1 MTFAVEIRHS
11 QGDFRIEADFTS
23 EGGVTALF
31 GRSGSGK
38 TSVLRIVGGLV
49 RPDHGRILIGDQVLL
64 DTSKGICLP
73 PHRRGLGYVFQEPR
87 LFPHLSVRQ
96 NLNYG
101 QWFARSR
108 SSFADLDRIIGM
120 LGLEALLPRRPGHL
134 SGGEKQRV
142 AIGRAL
148 LASPR
153 ILLMDEP
160 LSALDEARK
169 AEILPYIERL
179 RDDLNLPILYVSHSV
194 GEVARLA
201 DRVVAMA
208 DGRVTGIGNASEILG
223 IQTIA
228 TGRESG
234 SVLEGLVRLQDE
246 DPDLAAIALRGCRL
260 LVPRGDLHEGQK
272 LRVHI
277 PAREVLLA
285 TSKPQ
290 GISAL
295 NILKGEIRAMTGSDG
310 GAVDIALLCGEEVLR
325 ARITGLSAKRMDMK
339 VGQSIHAIIK
349 TVALDPPGRAR

>member
-1 MTFAVEIRHS
+1 MTFAVEIRHQ
-11 QGDFRIEADFTS
+11 QGDFRVEAQFAS

-49 RPDHGRILIGDQVLL
+49 KPDHGRIVIDDKVLL
-64 DTSKGICLP
+64 DTDKGIWLP

-87 LFPHLSVRQ
+87 LFPHLTVRQ
-96 NLNYG
+96 NLSYG

-108 SSFADLDRIIGM
+108 SSLSDPEKIITM
-120 LGLEALLPRRPGHL
+120 LGLEALLPRRPGLL

-179 RDDLNLPILYVSHSV
+179 RDELKLPVLYVSHSV

-208 DGRVTGIGNASEILG
+208 DGRVTGIGSASEILG
-223 IQTIA
+223 IQTVA

-234 SVLEGLVRLQDE
+234 SVLEGVVRLRGE
-246 DPDLAAIALRGCRL
+246 DADLAAIELRECRL
-260 LVPRGDLHEGQK
+260 VVPRGSLREGQK

-285 TSKPQ
+285 TTEPQ

-295 NILKGEIRAMTGSDG
+295 NVLKGEIRQIADSEG
-310 GAVDIALLCGEEVLR
+310 GAVDVTLRCGEETLR
-325 ARITGLSAKRMDMK
+325 ARITSLSAARLSLRPGLTIYA
-339 VGQSIHAIIK
+339 VIK
-349 TVALDPPGRAR
+349 TVTLDTPIAKT

>member
-49 RPDHGRILIGDQVLL
+49 RPDHGRIVIDDKVLL
-64 DTSKGICLP
+64 DTARGICLP
-73 PHRRGLGYVFQEPR
+73 PHQRGLGYVFQEPR
-87 LFPHLSVRQ
+87 LFPHLTVRQ
-96 NLNYG
+96 NLSYG

-108 SSFADLDRIIGM
+108 SSMSDPEKIITM

-179 RDDLNLPILYVSHSV
+179 RDELNLPILYVSHSV

-208 DGRVTGIGNASEILG
+208 DGRVTDIGNASEILG

-234 SVLEGLVRLQDE
+234 SVLEGLVRLQGE

-260 LVPRGDLHEGQK
+260 LVPRGTLREGQR

-285 TSKPQ
+285 TIEPQ
-290 GISAL
+290 GLSAL
-295 NILKGEIRAMTGSDG
+295 NVLKGQIRQIAGSEG
-310 GAVDIALLCGEEVLR
+310 GAVDVTLGCGEETLR
-325 ARITGLSAKRMDMK
+325 ARITGLSAKRIGLAE
-339 VGQSIHAIIK
+339 GQPVYAIIK
-349 TVALDPPGRAR
+349 TVALDSSIAKT

>member
-1 MTFAVEIRHS
+1 MTLSVDIRHRL
-11 QGDFRIEADFTS
+11 GDFQLKASFSS

-38 TSVLRIVGGLV
+38 TSVLRIVAGLV
-49 RPDHGRILIGDQVLL
+49 RPNAGRIVINDEVLL
-64 DTSKGICLP
+64 DTAKGFSVP
-73 PHRRGLGYVFQEPR
+73 PHRRRLGFVFQEPR
-87 LFPHLSVRQ
+87 LFPHLNVRQ

-101 QWFARSR
+101 QWFAHSR
-108 SSFADLDRIIGM
+108 TSPVDLDRIIAM
-120 LGLEALLPRRPGHL
+120 LGLEALLTRRPGLL

-179 RDDLNLPILYVSHSV
+179 RDELRLPILYVSHSV
-194 GEVARLA
+194 SEVARLA

-208 DGRVTGIGNASEILG
+208 DGQVTAIGSASEILG
-223 IQTIA
+223 VASLA
-228 TGRESG
+228 TGRDSG
-234 SVLEGLVRLQDE
+234 SVLEGSVRLRSE
-246 DPDLAAIALRGCRL
+246 DPELANIQLRGCEL
-260 LVPRGDLHEGQK
+260 IVARGNLREGQR

-285 TSKPQ
+285 TAEPQ

-295 NILKGEIRAMTGSDG
+295 NVLKCEIRAISAAEG
-310 GAVDIALLCGEEVLR
+310 GAADVRLQCGEESIT
-325 ARITGLSAKRMDMK
+325 ARITGLSAKRMGLS
-339 VGQSIHAIIK
+339 VGNPIHAINK
-349 TVALDPPGRAR
+349 SVALDLPTRGR

>member
-1 MTFAVEIRHS
+1 MTFTVEIRHR
-11 QGDFRIEADFTS
+11 QGGFRIEAEFAS

-49 RPDHGRILIGDQVLL
+49 RPDHGRILVGDQVLL
-64 DTSKGICLP
+64 DTNKGICLP
-73 PHRRGLGYVFQEPR
+73 PHRRGLAYVFQEPR
-87 LFPHLSVRQ
+87 LFPHLTVRQ
-96 NLNYG
+96 NLGYG

-108 SSFADLDRIIGM
+108 SSFADPEKIISM
-120 LGLEALLPRRPGHL
+120 LGLEALLPRRPGLL

-148 LASPR
+148 LAAPR

-179 RDDLNLPILYVSHSV
+179 RDELNLPILYVSHSV

-201 DRVVAMA
+201 DHVVAMA
-208 DGRVTGIGNASEILG
+208 DGRVTGIGGASEILG
-223 IQTIA
+223 MQTMA

-234 SVLEGLVRLQDE
+234 SVLEGLVRLHGE
-246 DPDLAAIALRGCRL
+246 DPDLAAIELRGCCL

-285 TSKPQ
+285 TAEPH

-295 NILKGEIRAMTGSDG
+295 NVLRGEIQALTGSDG
-310 GAVDIALLCGEEVLR
+310 GAVDLTLLCGEEVLR
-325 ARITGLSAKRMDMK
+325 ARITGLSAKRMDLA

-349 TVALDPPGRAR
+349 TVALNAPGLAH

>member
-1 MTFAVEIRHS
+1 MTLLVEVQHM
-11 QGDFRIEADFTS
+11 QGDFQLKASFSS

-38 TSVLRIVGGLV
+38 TSVLRIVSGLV
-49 RPDHGRILIGDQVLL
+49 KPDEGRIVINGEVLL
-64 DTSKGICLP
+64 DTTKGISVP
-73 PHRRGLGYVFQEPR
+73 PHRRRLGFVFQEPR
-87 LFPHLSVRQ
+87 LFPHLNVQQ
-96 NLNYG
+96 NLQYG

-108 SSFADLDRIIGM
+108 ESLADPDRIIAM
-120 LGLEALLPRRPGHL
+120 LGLEALLARRPGLL

-148 LASPR
+148 LANPR

-179 RDDLNLPILYVSHSV
+179 RDELRLPILYVSHSV
-194 GEVARLA
+194 AEVARLA

-208 DGRVTGIGNASEILG
+208 EGQVTAIGSASDILG
-223 IQTIA
+223 VASLA
-228 TGRESG
+228 TGRDSG
-234 SVLEGLVRLQDE
+234 SVLEGAVRLRSE
-246 DPDLAAIALRGCRL
+246 DPELATIQLRGCEL
-260 LVPRGDLHEGQK
+260 IVSRGNLREGER

-285 TSKPQ
+285 TAEPQ

-295 NILKGEIRAMTGSDG
+295 NVLKCEIRAISTAEGS
-310 GAVDIALLCGEEVLR
+310 AADIMLQCGEESIS
-325 ARITGLSAKRMDMK
+325 ARITGLSAKRMGLA
-339 VGQSIHAIIK
+339 VGNAIHAIIK
-349 TVALDPPGRAR
+349 TVALDPPTRGR